1 MKSASVRYRAP
12 VEAFS
17 DYPMHYIEVPEKI
30 VARLGGKFRAR
41 LLCTLGGAPAFHCG
55 LNPLG
60 EGRGYITLS
69 RQRLQDLGLRA
80 GDFVA
85 VELKL
90 DTSKYGMA
98 VPPEFREVLKQ
109 DPEAGKRFKA
119 LKPGKQRTLLHHV
132 GGAKSVDLRIER
144 SLRLMEN
151 LKRLPQGKETIP
163 ALFGRAPK
171 AGSGRW

>member
-1 MKSASVRYRAP
+1 MKSSVRYRAS

-17 DYPMHYIEVPEKI
+17 DYPMHYIEVPEKL
-30 VARLGGKFRAR
+30 VAKLGGKFRAR
-41 LLCTLGGAPAFHCG
+41 LLCTLNGSMTFHCG

-69 RQRLQDLGLRA
+69 RQRLQELAARA
-80 GDFVA
+80 GDKVA
-85 VELKL
+85 VELKP
-90 DTSKYGMA
+90 DTSKFGMA
-98 VPPEFREVLKQ
+98 VPAEFREVLKQ
-109 DPEAGKRFKA
+109 DPEAKQRFA
-119 LKPGKQRTLLHHV
+119 GLKPGKQRTLLHHV
-132 GGAKSVDLRIER
+132 SGAKSVDLRIER

-151 LKRLPQGKETIP
+151 LKRLPAGKETIP